1 MTQYVQEKVA
11 YMERPVT
18 AWVLAGMI
26 AALVFSYAYFVNAAI
41 VNIVATKSMQVE
53 ISNLTSEVGNLEA
66 EYLAAKSAL
75 SIDEAHVLG
84 LVQPGSNP
92 SYIAKRPSDALSLN
106 R

>member
-11 YMERPVT
+11 YMEKPVT

-26 AALVFSYAYFVNAAI
+26 AALVLSYAYFVNAAI
-41 VNIVATKSMQVE
+41 VNIVATKNMQVQ
-53 ISNLTSEVGNLEA
+53 ISDLTSEVGNLEA

-75 SIDEAHVLG
+75 TLDEAHSLG
-84 LVQPGSNP
+84 FVSSGADT
-92 SYIAKRPSDALSLN
+92 SYIARTSFSLSFN

>member
-18 AWVLAGMI
+18 AWALAGMI
-26 AALVFSYAYFVNAAI
+26 AALVLSYAYFVNAAI
-41 VNIVATKSMQVE
+41 VNIVATKDMQVQ
-53 ISNLTSEVGNLEA
+53 ISELTSEVGNLEA

-75 SIDEAHVLG
+75 TLDEARSLG
-84 LVQPGSNP
+84 FVSSTSDA
-92 SYIAKRPSDALSLN
+92 SYITKTSFSLSFN